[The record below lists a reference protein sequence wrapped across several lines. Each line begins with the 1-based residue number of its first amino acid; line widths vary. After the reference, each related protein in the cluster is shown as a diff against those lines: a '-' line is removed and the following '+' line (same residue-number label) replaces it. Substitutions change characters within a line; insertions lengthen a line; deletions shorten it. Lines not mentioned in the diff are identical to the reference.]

1 MCITQND
8 TVLHKVTSWNPF
20 RKPDPPR
27 LIKRVE
33 LLELRCTDTEDSL
46 EKILYQ
52 QSKLLG
58 KINARHKKQLEEA
71 QIALEGVDDLPPAV
85 AQSNGLQLP
94 HGDLKAHLRQRA
106 AQLRGR

>member
-1 MCITQND
+1 MWT
-8 TVLHKVTSWNPF
+8 PF

-46 EKILYQ
+46 EKLLYQ

-71 QIALEGVDDLPPAV
+71 QMALEGVDDIPPPMG
-85 AQSNGLQLP
+85 QPNGIPFP

>member
-1 MCITQND
+1 M
-8 TVLHKVTSWNPF
+8 WNPF

-71 QIALEGVDDLPPAV
+71 QIALEGVDDLPPPLATPV
-85 AQSNGLQLP
+85 NGLPTTLP
-94 HGDLKAHLRQRA
+94 PGDLKAQLRQRA